1 MFMTVGP
8 PFGSRRPLAK
18 LLLSARFV
26 TSRTALK
33 RQIHLKTYTNN
44 NRIKCDD
51 EFASLKEWA
60 SMNVDFWK
68 DKYPAGIAADIN
80 PDEYQNIQAVL
91 KQSCQ
96 RFADKPAFS
105 NLGKTITY
113 GELYELSGAFAA
125 YLQQHTDLKPG
136 DRIAVQ
142 LPNVLQYPIAVFGAI
157 RAGLIVVNTN
167 PLYTAREME
176 HQFND
181 SGATALVCLAN
192 MAHLAEKVV
201 PKTAVKHVIVTEV
214 GDLLPPLKR
223 LLINSVIKY
232 VKKMVPAYHLP
243 QAVKFNDVLAK
254 GHGRAVN
261 DASPVSSDVAVLQY
275 TGGTT
280 GVAKG
285 AMLTHRNLVANMLQC
300 KALMGSNL
308 NEGSEILITPL
319 PLYHIYAFTF
329 HCMAMM
335 LIGNH
340 NILISNPRDLPSMVK
355 ELSKWKFSGFVGLN
369 TLFVALCNNEGFRKL
384 DFSAL
389 KVTLSG
395 GMALQLAAA
404 ERWKA
409 VTGCNICEGYGM
421 TETSPVAT
429 VNPIQKIQIGTIG
442 IPMPSTLCKVITD
455 DGVELALGE
464 VGELCVKGPQVMK
477 GYWQREDATAEILD
491 REGWLKTGDI
501 AIIQPDG
508 YLRIVDRKKDMI
520 LVSGFNVYPNELE
533 DVLTTLPGVLQ
544 CAAIGVP
551 DEKSGEHI
559 KLFIVVKPGATLT
572 KEQVMEHM
580 RANVTGY
587 KVPKAVEFRDVLPT
601 TNVGKIL
608 RRELRDEELKKLG
621 LKK

>member
-1 MFMTVGP
+1 M
-8 PFGSRRPLAK
+8 
-18 LLLSARFV
+18 
-26 TSRTALK
+26 
-33 RQIHLKTYTNN
+33 I
-44 NRIKCDD
+44 
-51 EFASLKEWA
+51 E
-60 SMNVDFWK
+60 DFWK
-68 DKYPAGIAADIN
+68 DKYPAGIAAEIN
-80 PDEYQNIQAVL
+80 PDEYPNIQTVL
-91 KQSCQ
+91 RQSCQ
-96 RFADKPAFS
+96 RFADKPAFT

-125 YLQQHTDLKPG
+125 WLQQHTDLQPG

-142 LPNVLQYPIAVFGAI
+142 LPNLLQYPIAVFGAI

-181 SGATALVCLAN
+181 SGAKALVCLAN

-201 PKTAVKHVIVTEV
+201 PQTSVKYVIVTEV
-214 GDLLPPLKR
+214 ADMLSPFKR
-223 LLINSVIKY
+223 VLINSVIKY

-243 QAVKFNDVLAK
+243 NAIKFNDILSK
-254 GHGRAVN
+254 GHGQ
-261 DASPVSSDVAVLQY
+261 PVKEANPISSDVAVLQY

-285 AMLTHRNLVANMLQC
+285 AMLSHRNLIANMLQC

-335 LIGNH
+335 LLGNH
-340 NILISNPRDLPSMVK
+340 NILISNPRDLPAMVK

-369 TLFVALCNNEGFRKL
+369 TLFIALCNSETFRKL
-384 DFSAL
+384 DFSHL

-395 GMALQLAAA
+395 GMALQLSVA
-404 ERWKA
+404 ERWKT
-409 VTGCNICEGYGM
+409 VTGCPICEGYGM
-421 TETSPVAT
+421 TETSPVAS
-429 VNPIQKIQIGTIG
+429 VNPIQNIQVGTIG
-442 IPMPSTLCKVITD
+442 IPMPSTLCKVIND
-455 DGVELALGE
+455 AGEELPLGE
-464 VGELCVKGPQVMK
+464 IGELCIKGPQVMK
-477 GYWQREDATAEILD
+477 GYWERPDATAEIMD
-491 REGWLKTGDI
+491 SDGWLKSGDI
-501 AIIQPDG
+501 AVIQPDG
-508 YLRIVDRKKDMI
+508 YMRIVDRKKDMI

-533 DVLTTLPGVLQ
+533 DVMASLPGVLQ
-544 CAAIGVP
+544 SAAIGIP
-551 DEKSGEHI
+551 DEKTGELI
-559 KLFIVVKPGATLT
+559 KVFIVVKPGMTLT
-572 KEQVMEHM
+572 KEQVMAHM
-580 RANVTGY
+580 RANLTAY
-587 KVPKAVEFRDVLPT
+587 KAPKIIEFRESLPT

>member
-1 MFMTVGP
+1 M
-8 PFGSRRPLAK
+8 
-18 LLLSARFV
+18 
-26 TSRTALK
+26 
-33 RQIHLKTYTNN
+33 IEH
-44 NRIKCDD
+44 
-51 EFASLKEWA
+51 
-60 SMNVDFWK
+60 FWK
-68 DKYPAGIAADIN
+68 DKYPAGITAEIN
-80 PDEYQNIQAVL
+80 PDEFPNIQAVL

-113 GELYELSGAFAA
+113 GELYALSGAFAA
-125 YLQQHTDLKPG
+125 WLQQHTDLKPG

-142 LPNVLQYPIAVFGAI
+142 LPNVLQYPVAVFGAM

-181 SGATALVCLAN
+181 SGAKALVCLAN

-201 PKTAVKHVIVTEV
+201 PKTQVKHVIVTEV
-214 GDLLPPLKR
+214 ADLLPPLKR

-232 VKKMVPAYHLP
+232 VKKMVPAYRLP
-243 QAVKFNDVLAK
+243 QAVRFNDALALGK
-254 GHGRAVN
+254 GQ
-261 DASPVSSDVAVLQY
+261 PVVEANPQPSDVAVLQY

-300 KALMGSNL
+300 RALMGANL
-308 NEGSEILITPL
+308 QEGCEILITPL

-340 NILISNPRDLPSMVK
+340 NVLISNPRDLSAMVK
-355 ELSKWKFSGFVGLN
+355 ELGKWKFSGFVGLN
-369 TLFVALCNNEGFRKL
+369 TLFVALCNNEAFRAL

-389 KVTLSG
+389 KITLSG
-395 GMALQLAAA
+395 GMALQLSVA
-404 ERWKA
+404 ERWNA
-409 VTGCNICEGYGM
+409 VTGCAICEGYGM

-429 VNPIQKIQIGTIG
+429 VNPAEANQVGTIG
-442 IPMPSTLCKVITD
+442 IPVPSTLCKVID
-455 DGVELALGE
+455 DSGNELALGE
-464 VGELCVKGPQVMK
+464 TGELCIKGPQVMK
-477 GYWQREDATAEILD
+477 GYWQREEATAEILD
-491 REGWLKTGDI
+491 SEGWLKTGDI
-501 AIIQPDG
+501 AVIQPDG
-508 YLRIVDRKKDMI
+508 YMRIVDRKKDMI

-533 DVLTTLPGVLQ
+533 DVLAGLPGVLQ

-551 DEKSGEHI
+551 DEKSGEVI
-559 KLFIVVKPGATLT
+559 KVFIVVKPGMTLT
-572 KEQVMEHM
+572 KEQVMQHM

-587 KVPKAVEFRDVLPT
+587 KVPRYIEFRDALPT

-608 RRELRDEELKKLG
+608 RRELRDEELKKQG
-621 LKK
+621 LKKIA

>member
-1 MFMTVGP
+1 M
-8 PFGSRRPLAK
+8 
-18 LLLSARFV
+18 
-26 TSRTALK
+26 
-33 RQIHLKTYTNN
+33 IEH
-44 NRIKCDD
+44 
-51 EFASLKEWA
+51 
-60 SMNVDFWK
+60 FWK
-68 DKYPAGIAADIN
+68 DKYPAGITAEIN
-80 PDEYQNIQAVL
+80 PDEFPNIQAVL

-113 GELYELSGAFAA
+113 GELYALSGAFAA
-125 YLQQHTDLKPG
+125 WLQQHTDLKPG

-142 LPNVLQYPIAVFGAI
+142 LPNVLQYPVAVFGAM

-181 SGATALVCLAN
+181 SGAKALVCLAN

-201 PKTAVKHVIVTEV
+201 PKTQVRHVIVTEV
-214 GDLLPPLKR
+214 ADLLPPLKR

-232 VKKMVPAYHLP
+232 VKKMVPAYNLPRAVRFNDALALGKGQPVTEANP
-243 QAVKFNDVLAK
+243 QAN
-254 GHGRAVN
+254 
-261 DASPVSSDVAVLQY
+261 DVAVLQY

-300 KALMGSNL
+300 RALMGSNL
-308 NEGSEILITPL
+308 HEGCEILITPL

-340 NILISNPRDLPSMVK
+340 NVLISNPRDLPAMVK
-355 ELSKWKFSGFVGLN
+355 ELGNWKFSGFVGLN
-369 TLFVALCNNEGFRKL
+369 TLFVALCNNEAFRAL

-389 KVTLSG
+389 KITLSG
-395 GMALQLAAA
+395 GMALQLSVA

-409 VTGCNICEGYGM
+409 VTGCAICEGYGM
-421 TETSPVAT
+421 TETSPVAA
-429 VNPIQKIQIGTIG
+429 VNPAEANQVGTIG
-442 IPMPSTLCKVITD
+442 IPVPSTLCKVID
-455 DGVELALGE
+455 DNGNELPLGE

-477 GYWQREDATAEILD
+477 GYWQREEATAEILD
-491 REGWLKTGDI
+491 SNGWLKTGDI
-501 AIIQPDG
+501 AVIQPDG
-508 YLRIVDRKKDMI
+508 YMRIVDRKKDMI

-533 DVLTTLPGVLQ
+533 DVLAALPGVLQ

-551 DEKSGEHI
+551 DEKSGEVI
-559 KLFIVVKPGATLT
+559 KVFIVVKPGMTVT

-587 KVPKAVEFRDVLPT
+587 KVPRQIEFRDALPT

-608 RRELRDEELKKLG
+608 RRELRDEELKKQG
-621 LKK
+621 LKKIA

>member
-1 MFMTVGP
+1 M
-8 PFGSRRPLAK
+8 
-18 LLLSARFV
+18 
-26 TSRTALK
+26 
-33 RQIHLKTYTNN
+33 IEN
-44 NRIKCDD
+44 
-51 EFASLKEWA
+51 
-60 SMNVDFWK
+60 FWK
-68 DKYPAGIAADIN
+68 DKYPSGIAADIN
-80 PDEYQNIQAVL
+80 PDEYPNIQAVL
-91 KQSCQ
+91 KQSCE
-96 RFADKPAFS
+96 RFANKPAFS
-105 NLGKTITY
+105 NLGKTLTY

-125 YLQQHTDLKPG
+125 YLQQHTNLQPG

-142 LPNVLQYPIAVFGAI
+142 LPNLLQYPIAVFGAI

-181 SGATALVCLAN
+181 SGAKALVCLAN

-201 PKTAVKHVIVTEV
+201 PKTEVQYVIVTEV
-214 GDLLPPLKR
+214 ADMLSPLKR

-243 QAVKFNDVLAK
+243 KAIKFNDVLSK
-254 GHGRAVN
+254 GHGQPVK

-285 AMLTHRNLVANMLQC
+285 AMLTHRNLIANMLQC

-308 NEGSEILITPL
+308 HEGCEILITPL

-329 HCMAMM
+329 HCMSMM

-340 NILISNPRDLPSMVK
+340 NILISNPRDLPAMVK
-355 ELSKWKFSGFVGLN
+355 ELSKWRFSGFVGLN
-369 TLFVALCNNEGFRKL
+369 TLFVALCNNEAFRKL
-384 DFSAL
+384 DFSGL

-404 ERWKA
+404 ERWEA
-409 VTGCNICEGYGM
+409 VTGCAICEGYGM

-429 VNPIQKIQIGTIG
+429 VNPIQKIQVGTIG
-442 IPMPSTLCKVITD
+442 IPVPSTLCRVID
-455 DGVELALGE
+455 DEGNELPLGG

-477 GYWQREDATAEILD
+477 GYWHNQEATDEMLDA
-491 REGWLKTGDI
+491 EGWLKTGDI

-520 LVSGFNVYPNELE
+520 LISGFNVYPNELE
-533 DVLTTLPGVLQ
+533 DVLVMLPGVLQ
-544 CAAIGVP
+544 CAAIGIP
-551 DEKSGEHI
+551 DEKSGEAI
-559 KLFIVVKPGATLT
+559 KLFIVVKPGVTLT
-572 KEQVMEHM
+572 KDQVMEHM

-587 KVPKAVEFRDVLPT
+587 KVPKSVEFRDALPT

>member
-1 MFMTVGP
+1 M
-8 PFGSRRPLAK
+8 
-18 LLLSARFV
+18 
-26 TSRTALK
+26 
-33 RQIHLKTYTNN
+33 I
-44 NRIKCDD
+44 
-51 EFASLKEWA
+51 E
-60 SMNVDFWK
+60 DFWK
-68 DKYPAGIAADIN
+68 DKYPAGIAAEIN
-80 PDEYQNIQAVL
+80 PDEYPNVQTVL

-96 RFADKPAFS
+96 RFASKPAFS
-105 NLGKTITY
+105 NLGKTLTY

-125 YLQQHTDLKPG
+125 YLQQNTDLQPG

-142 LPNVLQYPIAVFGAI
+142 LPNVLQYPVAVFGAI

-181 SGATALVCLAN
+181 SGAKALVCLAN
-192 MAHLAEKVV
+192 MAHLAEAVV
-201 PKTAVKHVIVTEV
+201 PKTGVKHVIVTEV
-214 GDLLPPLKR
+214 ADLLPPLKR

-243 QAVKFNDVLAK
+243 KAVKFNDVLSK
-254 GHGRAVN
+254 GRGQ
-261 DASPVSSDVAVLQY
+261 PVKEANPSSGDVAVLQY

-308 NEGSEILITPL
+308 NEGGEIVITPL

-335 LIGNH
+335 LSGNH
-340 NILISNPRDLPSMVK
+340 NILISNPRDLPAMVK
-355 ELSKWKFSGFVGLN
+355 ELSKWKFSAFVGLN
-369 TLFVALCNNEGFRKL
+369 TLFVALCNNEAFRKL
-384 DFSAL
+384 DFSGL

-395 GMALQLAAA
+395 GMALQLAAS

-409 VTGCNICEGYGM
+409 VTGCSICEGYGM
-421 TETSPVAT
+421 TETSPVAS
-429 VNPIQKIQIGTIG
+429 VNPSQNIQAGTIG
-442 IPMPSTLCKVITD
+442 IPVPSTLCKVVND
-455 DGVELALGE
+455 AGEEQALGE
-464 VGELCVKGPQVMK
+464 IGELCVKGPQVMK
-477 GYWQREDATAEILD
+477 GYWQRQDATDEILD
-491 REGWLKTGDI
+491 SEGWLKTGDI
-501 AIIQPDG
+501 AVIQPDG
-508 YLRIVDRKKDMI
+508 YMRIVDRKKDMI

-533 DVLTTLPGVLQ
+533 DVLATLPGVLQ

-551 DEKSGEHI
+551 DEKSGEVI
-559 KLFIVVKPGATLT
+559 KIFIVAKPGVTLT
-572 KEQVMEHM
+572 KDQVMEHM

-587 KVPKAVEFRDVLPT
+587 KVPRYVEFRDALPT

-608 RRELRDEELKKLG
+608 RRELRDAELKKLG
-621 LKK
+621 LKKTA